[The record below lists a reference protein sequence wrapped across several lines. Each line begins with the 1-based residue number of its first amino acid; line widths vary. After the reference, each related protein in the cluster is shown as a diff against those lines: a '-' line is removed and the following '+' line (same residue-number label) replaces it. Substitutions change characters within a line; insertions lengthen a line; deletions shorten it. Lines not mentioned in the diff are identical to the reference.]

1 MENENI
7 DTAAHNK
14 DIAALTRALWIF
26 DNAVKV
32 ALELMNYGMVRPAL
46 SRTIARQTG
55 IYWGNP
61 GPTSAP
67 VAVGAIGTGAH
78 LFRGYRENTDFA
90 LHLHALIDGK
100 QEPRCREIAVC
111 GNFRLGPD

>member
-1 MENENI
+1 
-7 DTAAHNK
+7 
-14 DIAALTRALWIF
+14 
-26 DNAVKV
+26 
-32 ALELMNYGMVRPAL
+32 MNCGMVRPAL

-67 VAVGAIGTGAH
+67 VAVGAIGPGAH
-78 LFRGYRENTDFA
+78 LFRDYRENMGFA